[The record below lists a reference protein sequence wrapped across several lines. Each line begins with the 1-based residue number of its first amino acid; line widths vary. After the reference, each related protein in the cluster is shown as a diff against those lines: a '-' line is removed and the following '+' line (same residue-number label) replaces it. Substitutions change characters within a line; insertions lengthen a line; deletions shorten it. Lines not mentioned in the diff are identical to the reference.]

1 LDEGDIWDI
10 DNGHKN
16 DDDNGEDEEDK
27 LEDNEDGN
35 CDIWQHQQICLPIHQ
50 AIHPLPELPQT
61 RPAPFKNIELN

>member
-35 CDIWQHQQICLPIHQ
+35 CDIWQHQQICLPIQ
-50 AIHPLPELPQT
+50 HPLLELPQ
-61 RPAPFKNIELN
+61 PLPPFKNI